1 MRTISNAPSAALPLG
16 HYSQA
21 TIHQGTIY
29 VATQLGIDPNNPT
42 ASPGSIEQQARNAL
56 HNVASILIA
65 AGSGLDAVLKVTIFL
80 SDIGHWDAVNQ
91 AYAEA
96 FGDHRPA
103 RGVIPAGKLHHGYDV
118 AIDVIAALSGDAQ

>member
-1 MRTISNAPSAALPLG
+1 MRTISNASSAASPLG

-21 TIHQGTIY
+21 TIHHGTIY
-29 VATQLGIDPNNPT
+29 VATQLGIDANNPT
-42 ASPGSIEQQARNAL
+42 AAPGSIDEQARNAL

-65 AGSGLDAVLKVTIFL
+65 AGSSLDSVLKVTIFL

-103 RGVIPAGKLHHGYDV
+103 RGVIPVDKLHHGYDV
-118 AIDVIAALSGDAQ
+118 AIDVIAALSGDAG